1 MMSVNFYGLTGTIEA
16 NDEEFAIEFDAME
29 CEIGNDGIGSYECH
43 GRRGF
48 DRGQDFIE
56 DFTARN
62 LKIKSAEGNEVTDPI
77 LIAKIVE
84 SCERR
89 GALAKIVN
97 EAYREGS
104 ERE

>member
-48 DRGQDFIE
+48 DRGQDFVE
-56 DFTARN
+56 DFTVRN
-62 LKIKSAEGNEVTDPI
+62 CKVKSAEGNEVTDPA
-77 LIAKIVE
+77 LISRIFKAVE
-84 SCERR
+84 REDTFS
-89 GALAKIVN
+89 KIVN
-97 EAYREGS
+97 EAFRGGS
-104 ERE
+104 EQE